1 MRMGILRSA
10 VLAGATLALPILAS
24 AATLNDTIKFFNN
37 MLNAL
42 IALFILVAILVF
54 FWGLIN
60 YLLSVGGAEK
70 SKGLLTMFYGVIAIF
85 VMVSIWGIIAL
96 LQNTFGVSNG
106 KAITPAGIEVNLP
119 SN

>member
-1 MRMGILRSA
+1 MRVLGSA
-10 VLAGATLALPILAS
+10 VISASTLALPLLAS

-37 MLNAL
+37 ILNAL
-42 IALFILVAILVF
+42 IALFILAAILVF
-54 FWGLIN
+54 FWGLIK
-60 YLLSVGGAEK
+60 YLLTVGDAKARSE
-70 SKGLLTMFYGVIAIF
+70 GLQMMFYGVIAIF